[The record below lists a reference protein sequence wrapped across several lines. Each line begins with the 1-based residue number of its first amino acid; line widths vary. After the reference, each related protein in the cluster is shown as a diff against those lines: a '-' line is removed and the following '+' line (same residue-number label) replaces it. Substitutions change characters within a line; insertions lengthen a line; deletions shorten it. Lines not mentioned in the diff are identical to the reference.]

1 MLSCSMRYIACF
13 CLDTDKERQTPIHI
27 LSCAGRWVVDSR
39 PVMASMA
46 AMALQKTLAEVRPTP
61 EEELKVVEVEKEPW
75 GHFWGCVLVISCLNH
90 AYADLGVTFYT

>member
-1 MLSCSMRYIACF
+1 MKMLKKVSIV
-13 CLDTDKERQTPIHI
+13 T
-27 LSCAGRWVVDSR
+27 GV
-39 PVMASMA
+39 MA